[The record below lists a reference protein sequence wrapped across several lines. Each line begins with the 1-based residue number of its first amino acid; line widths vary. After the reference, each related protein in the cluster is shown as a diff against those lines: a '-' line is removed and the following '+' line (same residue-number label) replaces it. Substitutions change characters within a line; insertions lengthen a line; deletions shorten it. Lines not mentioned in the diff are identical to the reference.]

1 VPAGLMRDMLARQSI
16 RTSSGSILFFLSIS
30 GLSILGLVFLSAIWA
45 GAESDAAAFERQR
58 GLVDG
63 RLQHQVQRVRQEITL
78 IGAGYE
84 TLLSADP
91 ATVIAEGVQRQRSGT
106 ATTETFGKIATA
118 VFGYNAAFLVNGN
131 GELASS
137 LAPDEVRRYRWV
149 RPLLQPLLQDV
160 EAMTATSSNPTA
172 DLSRVELMRLEGRP
186 SVVGV
191 VSIPDKAVNSTGSG
205 HSNHLYLIVFRFL
218 DGALLDMISRE
229 QGLAGARYA
238 RTQDQENIEVA
249 FQIEA
254 TRSSEPIGY
263 IIWQPDLPGSRVVG
277 RLVPVLSIAGV
288 IIAVLFFALMA
299 RLRRSLRELSAS
311 EQNARHIAVH
321 DILTGI
327 PNRLLFV
334 TRFEQFIGSKGVR
347 SSRGVLAL
355 IDLDR
360 FKQVNDTYGHPAG
373 DELLRAA
380 VARMRAMIGDDDTLA
395 RIGGDEFA
403 LLLPNMDA
411 TNASEAILNRF
422 IDELS
427 KPFFIKAADAVVSI
441 GCSIGVAFFEDANLG
456 TTEILRRADVALYQ
470 AKANGRGQVIA
481 YDPSLDMLVAARENL
496 KNDLR
501 VELER
506 KAALRANADDENAF
520 SQDGLEVFY
529 QGVHRGDGSYQL
541 SGAEALV
548 RWRHPIHGLLTPDR
562 FIPLAEESGLI
573 DQVGEWVLR
582 EAAKAAS
589 SWPEE
594 LTIAVNVSPSQIR
607 RSEFDQQVLGILE
620 KTGLAPSR
628 LELEVTEATLFEL
641 DEKAHI
647 GLTRLRLAG
656 VKIALDDFGTGYSSL
671 SHLIEFNIDRI
682 KIDKSF
688 VRLLGTEAEGA
699 AIVSSILGLSR
710 TLGKKTT
717 AEGVE
722 TAGQRDFLT
731 SAGCHD
737 LQGYLF
743 SKPMPLSGFNRFF
756 RDEQRHQVRLLKL
769 NASNRMAE

>member
-1 VPAGLMRDMLARQSI
+1 MRDMLARRSI

-30 GLSILGLVFLSAIWA
+30 GLATLGLVFLSAIWA
-45 GAESDAAAFERQR
+45 GAESDAAALERQR
-58 GLVDG
+58 GLVDA
-63 RLQHQVQRVRQEITL
+63 RLQHQVQRVSQEITL

-91 ATVIAEGVQRQRSGT
+91 SAVIAEGVERQRSGT
-106 ATTETFGKIATA
+106 VTTEAFGKIATA
-118 VFGYNAAFLVNGN
+118 VFAYNAAFLVRGN
-131 GELASS
+131 GELAAN

-149 RPLLQPLLQDV
+149 RPLLQPLLQDID
-160 EAMTATSSNPTA
+160 AMMSSATSQSTA
-172 DLSRVELMRLEGRP
+172 AGDLSRVELMRLEGRP
-186 SVVGV
+186 SVAGV
-191 VSIPDKAVNSTGSG
+191 VSISDTSARRAGSA
-205 HSNHLYLIVFRFL
+205 SSDRLYLVVFRFL

-238 RTQDQENIEVA
+238 RTQDQENDEVA

-254 TRSSEPIGY
+254 TKSGEPIGY

-311 EQNARHIAVH
+311 EQNARHVAVH
-321 DILTGI
+321 DVLTGI

-334 TRFEQFIGSKGVR
+334 TRFEKYVSSMGAR

-373 DELLRAA
+373 DELLHAA
-380 VARMRAMIGDDDTLA
+380 VARMRALIGDDDTLA

-403 LLLPNMDA
+403 LLLPDIDVGDH
-411 TNASEAILNRF
+411 SQAILKDF

-427 KPFFIKAADAVVSI
+427 KPFLLKAADAVVRI
-441 GCSIGVAFFEDANLG
+441 GCSIGVALFEGPNLG
-456 TTEILRRADVALYQ
+456 TTEMLRRADVALYQ
-470 AKANGRGQVIA
+470 AKANGRGQVVA
-481 YDPSLDMLVAARENL
+481 YDPSLDRLVSTRENL

-501 VELER
+501 IELER
-506 KAALRANADDENAF
+506 GAAVRSSEVDENSF
-520 SQDGLEVFY
+520 SEHGLEVFY
-529 QGVHRGDGSYQL
+529 QGVHRSGDLHQL
-541 SGAEALV
+541 SGAEALI
-548 RWRHPIHGLLTPDR
+548 RWRHPVHGLLSPDK
-562 FIPLAEESGLI
+562 FIPLAEEAGLI
-573 DQVGEWVLR
+573 DQVGEWVL
-582 EAAKAAS
+582 ENAAKAAAR
-589 SWPEE
+589 WPDD
-594 LTIAVNVSPSQIR
+594 LTIAVNVSPLQIR
-607 RSEFDQQVLGILE
+607 RSEFDKQVLGILE
-620 KTGLAPSR
+620 KTGLSPSR

-641 DEKAHI
+641 DEKAHA
-647 GLTRLRLAG
+647 GLTRLRSAG
-656 VKIALDDFGTGYSSL
+656 VRIALDDFGTGYSSL
-671 SHLIEFNIDRI
+671 SHLIQFNIDRI

-688 VRLLGTEAEGA
+688 VRLLGNQAEGA
-699 AIVSSILGLSR
+699 AIISAILGLSR
-710 TLGKKTT
+710 TLGKMIT

-722 TAGQRDFLT
+722 TVGQRDFLI

-743 SKPMPLSGFNRFF
+743 SRPMPV
-756 RDEQRHQVRLLKL
+756 DEFETMLWSSRLDQR
-769 NASNRMAE
+769 ASMQI